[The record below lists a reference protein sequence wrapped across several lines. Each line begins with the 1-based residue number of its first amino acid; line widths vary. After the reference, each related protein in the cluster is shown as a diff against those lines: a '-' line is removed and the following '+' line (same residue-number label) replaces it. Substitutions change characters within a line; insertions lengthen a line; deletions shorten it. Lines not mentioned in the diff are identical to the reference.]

1 MIVANNMHKQGE
13 VHSTTEKERF
23 IDLLKNNK
31 GILYKIT
38 YSYCRDADD
47 RKDLEQE
54 IVIQLWR
61 SLKHYDSRYKLS
73 TWIYRIALNVAI
85 SHYRKDVKRQRS
97 NVPITETIFQIA
109 DDVFSEEIE
118 KRNELLTA
126 FIGQLDEFNKAIMIL
141 YLEDNSYREISQT
154 LGITETNVGTKINRI
169 KKMIKEYFS
178 TIIN

>member
-1 MIVANNMHKQGE
+1 
-13 VHSTTEKERF
+13 
-23 IDLLKNNK
+23 
-31 GILYKIT
+31 
-38 YSYCRDADD
+38 
-47 RKDLEQE
+47 
-54 IVIQLWR
+54 
-61 SLKHYDSRYKLS
+61 
-73 TWIYRIALNVAI
+73 
-85 SHYRKDVKRQRS
+85 VKRQKS

-109 DDVFSEEIE
+109 DDVFQEETE